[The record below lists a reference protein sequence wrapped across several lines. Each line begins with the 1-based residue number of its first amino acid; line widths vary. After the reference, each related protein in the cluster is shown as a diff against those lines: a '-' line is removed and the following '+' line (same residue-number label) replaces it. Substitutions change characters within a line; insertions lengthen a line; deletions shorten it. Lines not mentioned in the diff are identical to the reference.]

1 MPAPD
6 RLAALDKGFR
16 HGFLDHDTLTAQ
28 VRAWADA
35 FPDLVRL
42 RSLGES
48 LEGRPLWHLT
58 IGPDPDRIRPA
69 VWIDGNMHASELCG
83 SSVALAMAEDAI
95 RLHLEPD
102 QPIHGFPAH
111 LRERLHKVLFY
122 VLPRMSPDGAEC
134 VLTTARY
141 VRSAPRDRRPN
152 QQHPHWTPGDVDGDG
167 LALLMRVVDPAG
179 EFVESEVV
187 PGLMLPRRIDDPPPY
202 YRLYPEG
209 TIEHFDGHHVPAPN
223 FLTDNQTD
231 LNRNFPYSWK
241 SEPDQRGAGAFPG
254 SEPESRAVM
263 DFAVDHPE
271 IFAWLNLHT
280 FGGVFIRPLGDGP
293 DSAMNQEDLAIYRE
307 IGAWSEDLTGYPMV
321 SGFKEFLYQPD
332 TPLYGDLSE
341 YAYQHRG
348 CLAYVVELWDLFAQL
363 GMKRGQKFVD
373 YYSHMTRDDLERLGT
388 WDREHNH
395 GRALRPWRRVTHPQL
410 GAVEVG
416 GIDPRVG
423 LWNPPYE
430 RIDEILRGAEQRVL
444 AGRGAGAGPAGH
456 PAVARGGGRRH
467 PSVAGGR
474 QPGLPGHHRAAVGRA
489 PAARRV
495 AVGHRAYHRRLRP
508 GRPGVGAPRP
518 RPPRGLGAGPVRRR
532 LVGGLRAEPRQL
544 EPPRA
549 HLRGARQGDPE
560 PDHRVVPGGLD
571 RAPRGDSD
579 AAAALARGARRPRRA
594 GPGAGGGGGPG
605 CWPRRPPVART
616 TAAPATRWPARPSVR
631 PCATSPGPSWPPPA
645 TT

>member
-16 HGFLDHDTLTAQ
+16 QSFLDHDTLTAQ
-28 VRAWADA
+28 VRAWAEA
-35 FPDLVRL
+35 FPELVRL

-48 LEGRPLWHLT
+48 LEGRALWHLT
-58 IGPDPDRIRPA
+58 IGPAPDRIRPA

-102 QPIHGFPAH
+102 RPLHGFPAH
-111 LRERLHKVLFY
+111 LRQRLRQVLFY
-122 VLPRMSPDGAEC
+122 VMPRMSPDGAEC

-152 QQHPHWTPGDVDGDG
+152 QQHPHWLPGDIDGDG
-167 LALLMRVVDPAG
+167 LALLMRVPDPAG
-179 EFVESEVV
+179 EFVESQATA
-187 PGLMLPRRIDDPPPY
+187 GLMLPRRIDDPPPY

-209 TIEHFDGHHVPAPN
+209 TIENFDGHHVPAPN

-263 DFAVDHPE
+263 DFAVAHPE
-271 IFAWLNLHT
+271 IFAWLNVHT

-307 IGAWSEDLTGYPMV
+307 IGAWSEELTGYPMV

-341 YAYQHRG
+341 YAYQQRG

-363 GMKRGQKFVD
+363 GMKRGEKFVD
-373 YYSHMTRDDLERLGT
+373 YYSHMTRDDLERLGA

-395 GRALRPWRRVTHPQL
+395 GRALRAWRGVSHPQL
-410 GAVEVG
+410 GEVEVG
-416 GIDPRVG
+416 GVDPRVG

-430 RIDEILRGAEQRVL
+430 RIDEICTAQSNAFLRVAAL
-444 AGRGAGAGPAGH
+444 APALE
-456 PAVARGGGRRH
+456 VARVAREAVGDVTRVTVAVDNLGYLATTGL
-467 PSVAGGR
+467 PSAARLPHVEPLAVTASTAGGCELVD
-474 QPGLPGHHRAAVGRA
+474 PS
-489 PAARRV
+489 AARRD
-495 AVGHRAYHRRLRP
+495 VGHLD
-508 GRPGVGAPRP
+508 GWG
-518 RPPRGLGAGPVRRR
+518 RGLFGDGSSVAYARSRGNASRRVLTYAVRGHGTLSLRIGSCR
-532 LVGGLRAEPRQL
+532 VGWIE
-544 EPPRA
+544 
-549 HLRGARQGDPE
+549 
-560 PDHRVVPGGLD
+560 HREEI
-571 RAPRGDSD
+571 
-579 AAAALARGARRPRRA
+579 
-594 GPGAGGGGGPG
+594 
-605 CWPRRPPVART
+605 
-616 TAAPATRWPARPSVR
+616 
-631 PCATSPGPSWPPPA
+631 
-645 TT
+645 